1 MSEIVVCKLGL
12 LYWCPIML
20 CTKLCF
26 KTTMFDLP
34 TQKCP
39 VCRHTRKFDCVLSV
53 QDLQHKCLTMSTFY
67 FEPDPLWYIANNELC
82 SRRLYQREWLVLKRL
97 LREGESISEEQHL
110 FCSVFCPNILG
121 CGFAANK
128 QLTELQMEKIVHFN
142 CCQTHNSLTVWRLE
156 YDKNNFLGHH

>member
-1 MSEIVVCKLGL
+1 MSA
-12 LYWCPIML
+12 
-20 CTKLCF
+20 
-26 KTTMFDLP
+26 
-34 TQKCP
+34 
-39 VCRHTRKFDCVLSV
+39 
-53 QDLQHKCLTMSTFY
+53 FY

-110 FCSVFCPNILG
+110 FSSVFCPNILG

-156 YDKNNFLGHH
+156 YDKKKKQAFWVTINMNMNNNTKLTKFTCEPNMSNVIVSNNTKS